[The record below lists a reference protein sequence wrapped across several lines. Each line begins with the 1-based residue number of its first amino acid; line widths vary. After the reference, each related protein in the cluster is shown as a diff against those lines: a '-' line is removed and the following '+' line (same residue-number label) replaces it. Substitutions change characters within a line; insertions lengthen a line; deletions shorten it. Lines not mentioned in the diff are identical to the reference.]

1 MRGSEDG
8 FDMQTFL
15 NKCKNKGKTVSII
28 KPIEGNV
35 FGVYTDLDFD
45 GSAQYRNG
53 NKNTFLFAFINY
65 QVIKCKCINSQDE
78 IFSGNDTYIFDFGHE
93 SIILKKNCNAHSDNL
108 CNELGKHFD
117 QSILPSKYIAG

>member
-45 GSAQYRNG
+45 GSA
-53 NKNTFLFAFINY
+53 
-65 QVIKCKCINSQDE
+65 
-78 IFSGNDTYIFDFGHE
+78 
-93 SIILKKNCNAHSDNL
+93 
-108 CNELGKHFD
+108 
-117 QSILPSKYIAG
+117 